1 MFHLKK
7 KEIRNVHF
15 LNLNIGVRTI
25 ALSRP
30 SGDSHYQ
37 RTSTATSYPANVGKH
52 LVHIVQC
59 FEGYFEAAMKQI
71 KKNHRRIN
79 GDLWEFL
86 LTKIVI
92 F

>member
-1 MFHLKK
+1 MNNFVCFISKK

-37 RTSTATSYPANVGKH
+37 RTSTATSYPADVGKH
-52 LVHIVQC
+52 LVHILQC
-59 FEGYFEAAMKQI
+59 FEGFYDILAAMKQM
-71 KKNHRRIN
+71 KK
-79 GDLWEFL
+79 
-86 LTKIVI
+86 KS
-92 F
+92 